1 MKKGLAFINR
11 LAAETGA
18 AVIPGHDARVRDRY
32 PAAPGRAADVANVL
46 T

>member
-18 AVIPGHDARVRDRY
+18 TVIPGHDARVRSRF
-32 PAAPGRAADVANVL
+32 PAAPGAAADVATVL
-46 T
+46 A